1 MTFRDL
7 KSGYPVY
14 LLDRT
19 ALKYEQGKVMS
30 VSSPH
35 ADTMPGNYGKML
47 VDITIQTD
55 GKQNTYSVTDTEQTA
70 YAGTLLI
77 TCNKECVVNEVRAIN
92 SQAEES
98 LAKVGEMQQKVAS
111 CKALLEELDTTFKDK
126 QETEKRFRKIDERF
140 SGMEDKMDKILS
152 AISKNMNNS
161 KF

>member
-19 ALKYEQGKVMS
+19 ALKYEQGKVMA
-30 VSSPH
+30 VGAPH
-35 ADTMPGNYGKML
+35 ADLQSGSYGKML
-47 VDITIQTD
+47 VDVTIQTD
-55 GKQNTYSVTDTEQTA
+55 GKQNTYSVSDTEQTA
-70 YAGTLLI
+70 YAGSLLI
-77 TCNKECVVNEVRAIN
+77 TCSKECMINEVRAIN
-92 SQAEES
+92 TQAEEALS
-98 LAKVGEMQQKVAS
+98 KVAEMQQKVAS

-140 SGMEDKMDKILS
+140 SGMEDKMDKILA
-152 AISKNMNNS
+152 AINKT

>member
-19 ALKYEQGKVMS
+19 ALKYEQGKVMAI
-30 VSSPH
+30 SSPH
-35 ADTMPGNYGKML
+35 ADVQPGNYGKML
-47 VDITIQTD
+47 VDITIQAD
-55 GKQNTYSVTDTEQTA
+55 GKQNTYSVSDTEQTA